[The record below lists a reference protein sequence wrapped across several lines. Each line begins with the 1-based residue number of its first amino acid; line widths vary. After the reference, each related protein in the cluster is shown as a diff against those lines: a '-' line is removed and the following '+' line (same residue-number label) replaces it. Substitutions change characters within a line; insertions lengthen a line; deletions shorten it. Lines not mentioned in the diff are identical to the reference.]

1 MVGETV
7 LVTGGTGFIAQYCM
21 IALLNAGY
29 AVHTTVRSL
38 GREAEV
44 REHLKVGG
52 VDAGDRL
59 RFFVADLSSDAG
71 WADAAAGC
79 TYAMHGASPTP
90 SGDQVKLEDWVQPAV
105 NGNLRVLRAA
115 RDAGMKRVVLT
126 SAFGAVGVGHGP
138 DHRRPFDE
146 TDWSNLDGNIAPY
159 QISKTLAERAS
170 WEFIANEG
178 NGLELTTVNPT
189 AVYGPALGADYSH
202 SIRLITNMLEGQ
214 PGCLNVNSCCVDVRD
229 VADLHLRAMTNPAAN
244 GERFLATV
252 GDAMLMVEVAQ
263 LLKDRLGGTAA
274 KVSTTVWPDDQ
285 VRAMAETNPALKMP
299 ATLLGYDMSA
309 TGKKAERL
317 LGWAP
322 RPKEEAIIASAES
335 LINLEL
341 LKA

>member
-7 LVTGGTGFIAQYCM
+7 LVTGGTGFIAQYCI

-59 RFFVADLSSDAG
+59 RFFAADLSSDAG
-71 WADAAAGC
+71 WTEAAAGC

-115 RDAGMKRVVLT
+115 RDVGMKRVVLT
-126 SAFGAVGVGHGP
+126 SAFGAVGVGHDP

-244 GERFLATV
+244 GERWLATV

-263 LLKDRLGGTAA
+263 LLKDRLGSAAA

-335 LINLEL
+335 LINLGL
-341 LKA
+341 FKA